1 MRIRLLTFLALGGW
15 TATAFAA
22 GGSPHVDVKFAEP
35 EKFTDV
41 RHDSTSTGYDAGY
54 LSELVTFLERQAPAR
69 VAPNGRLTITFT
81 DIDLAGEFEPW
92 HEGRWADVRIVKT
105 LYPARLHFR
114 FVLTDPSG
122 AVIRSGERELSDLS
136 FTRLPGL
143 APDRLRFEKGLLDD
157 WLSQEFP
164 KPRT

>member
-1 MRIRLLTFLALGGW
+1 MKIWLLTLLALGGLA
-15 TATAFAA
+15 ATGFAA
-22 GGSPHVDVKFAEP
+22 GNANRVEVKFAEP
-35 EKFTDV
+35 EKFADV
-41 RHDSTSTGYDAGY
+41 RRDATTAGYDAAY
-54 LSELVTFLERQAPAR
+54 LGELVTFLERQVPAR
-69 VAPNGRLTITFT
+69 VVADGRLTITFT

-92 HEGRWADVRIVKT
+92 REGRWADVRIVKP

-114 FVLTDPSG
+114 FVLTDASG
-122 AVIRSGERELSDLS
+122 AVIRSGERELSDLT

-164 KPRT
+164 RSRT